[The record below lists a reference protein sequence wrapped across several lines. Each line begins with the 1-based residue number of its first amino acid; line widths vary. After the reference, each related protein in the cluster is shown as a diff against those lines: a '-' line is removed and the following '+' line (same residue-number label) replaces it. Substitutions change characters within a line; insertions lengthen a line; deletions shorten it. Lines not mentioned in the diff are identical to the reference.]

1 MEKEEKRITKRD
13 NYEALK
19 EIVEKSNVEN
29 AEMLVEFI
37 NKQIEMIDNKSAKA
51 KEKAAEKRA
60 EGDELRAVIKSVLT
74 NEYQT
79 VDTITAQ
86 IEGEDITKA
95 KVVARLTQLVNNGE
109 AVKEQG
115 KSEDNKKVMMYKL
128 AD

>member
-29 AEMLVEFI
+29 AEMLIEFI

-79 VDTITAQ
+79 VDAITAQ

-115 KSEDNKKVMMYKL
+115 KSEDNKKVMTYKL

>member
-79 VDTITAQ
+79 VDAITAQ

-115 KSEDNKKVMMYKL
+115 KSEDNKKVMTYKL
-128 AD
+128 AA

>member
-79 VDTITAQ
+79 VDAITAQ

-109 AVKEQG
+109 AVKDIYVENS
-115 KSEDNKKVMMYKL
+115 KISRY
-128 AD
+128 

>member
-115 KSEDNKKVMMYKL
+115 KSEDNKKVMTYKL